1 MIEVAK
7 APDGTYSYVA
17 RDPKGEIIILGDGCE
32 TVDVVRDF
40 FSDLVACATDK
51 KPSRLDVHV
60 KVVSEIPIPGD
71 KIKMNVEGIGGLQEM
86 MAAADSKGKGVI
98 DLAEKVAVETEF
110 QPGETQTV
118 AKKVKSNKK
127 KKESK

>member
-32 TVDVVRDF
+32 SVDVVRDF
-40 FSDLVACATDK
+40 FSDLIACATDK
-51 KPSRLDVHV
+51 KPSRLDVHI

-71 KIKMNVEGIGGLQEM
+71 KVKMNVEGIGGLADM
-86 MAAADSKGKGVI
+86 MLSADGKGKGAI
-98 DLAEKVAVETEF
+98 DLAEKVVPEAEF
-110 QPGETQTV
+110 KAGETQTV

-127 KKESK
+127 KEPK

>member
-7 APDGTYSYVA
+7 ASDGTYSYVA

-40 FSDLVACATDK
+40 FSDLVACATDT
-51 KPSRLDVHV
+51 KPSRLDVHI

-71 KIKMNVEGIGGLQEM
+71 KVKINVEGIGGLGDM
-86 MAAADSKGKGVI
+86 MLTADGKGKGAI
-98 DLAEKVAVETEF
+98 DLAEKMVPKTEF
-110 QPGETQTV
+110 QAGEPQTV

-127 KKESK
+127 KVSK

>member
-7 APDGTYSYVA
+7 ALDGTYSYVA

-40 FSDLVACATDK
+40 FSDLIACATDK
-51 KPSRLDVHV
+51 KPSRLDVHI
-60 KVVSEIPIPGD
+60 KIVSEIPIPGD
-71 KIKMNVEGIGGLQEM
+71 KVKMNVEGIGGLRDM
-86 MAAADSKGKGVI
+86 MLTADGKGEGAI
-98 DLAEKVAVETEF
+98 DLVEKVVPESEF
-110 QPGETQTV
+110 QAGEPQTV

-127 KKESK
+127 KGPK